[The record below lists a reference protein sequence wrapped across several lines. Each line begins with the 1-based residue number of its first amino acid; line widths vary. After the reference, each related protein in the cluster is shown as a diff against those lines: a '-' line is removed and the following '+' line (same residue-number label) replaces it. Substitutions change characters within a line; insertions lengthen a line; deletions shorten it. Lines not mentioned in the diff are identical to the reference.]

1 MVQEKLNVW
10 LLKTQKF
17 LNEVTSPLGK
27 PSQSKKP
34 VPENGNDNSVMEDI
48 FVAEQTINS
57 RMPQGNLSLAAIV
70 SIEQFSR

>member
-1 MVQEKLNVW
+1 MMQDKLNVW

-17 LNEVTSPLGK
+17 LNEVTSPLVR
-27 PSQSKKP
+27 PSKSKKL
-34 VPENGNDNSVMEDI
+34 VPENDIGDSVMEDI

-57 RMPQGNLSLAAIV
+57 RMPQGTLSLAAIV